1 MSRPAPSTAATAVG
15 SAKRQKKQAARSIA
29 ERRLRDAIDVLPEG
43 IVFLDEEGRYILW
56 NERYAEI
63 YKKSADLLK
72 PGVRLADTLKIGIQR
87 GDYPEA
93 VGREDEW
100 LRNRLSLLENP
111 GVRHEQWLS
120 NGRCILIEERKT
132 DGGETIGLRV
142 DITELKQR
150 EESVRL
156 LFESNPV
163 PLMVYDPAI
172 ERFTRLNS
180 AAAEH
185 FGLGEDHADGVDA
198 SLLFAPGDWEAARK
212 TLGSTIP
219 DGDRIWQQTGFGGQE
234 LESVLC
240 TRQAVLNGRLST
252 IVCVF
257 DVTERRRAEAQI
269 AHMAKH
275 DDLTGL
281 ANRRHCRELLRSLLG
296 GAHSDCE
303 VALLVVDLDHFKPVN
318 DTYGHAV
325 GDELLAQ
332 AAERMRGLVR
342 PGTLVARL
350 GGDEFALATSM
361 ENKEEVGELAG
372 QIIHALAEPFYIADH
387 TVHIGASIG
396 IAFAHDHSDD
406 PETLARYADL
416 ALYAGKANRG
426 SWKVFEPSMDIAA
439 QERIRL
445 ENDFREAVRFGH
457 LEVHYQPLIE
467 LKSGVVDGY
476 EALLRWNHP
485 ERGAVPPS
493 QFIPLAEEIGLID
506 VVGQFVLQTACAEAT
521 QWPDDIRLAVN
532 VSPLQFRSTNL
543 VALTVQ
549 ALAHSGL
556 PPARLELEI
565 TEAVLLEKN
574 PHVAATMAAL
584 RELGVGISMDDFGTG
599 YSSLSYLL
607 SYPFTKIKIDQSFIS
622 SIRDNPISKAV
633 VTAII
638 GLGASLGMAV
648 TAEGIEDP
656 DILSYLKDQG
666 CAQGQGY
673 LFGRAMPASSVSK
686 RETRR
691 VA

>member
-1 MSRPAPSTAATAVG
+1 MLRSTSSDPLGNG
-15 SAKRQKKQAARSIA
+15 SSEPNKAHGSVSIA
-29 ERRLRDAIDVLPEG
+29 ERRLRAAIDVLPEG
-43 IVFLDEEGRYILW
+43 IVFLDDEGRYILW

-63 YKKSADLLK
+63 YKKSADLLQ
-72 PGVRLADTLKIGIQR
+72 PGVRLADTLKIGVER

-100 LRNRLSLLENP
+100 LKTRLSLLENP

-120 NGRCILIEERKT
+120 DGRCILIEERKT
-132 DGGETIGLRV
+132 SGGETIGLRV
-142 DITELKQR
+142 DITEMKQR
-150 EESVRL
+150 EESFRL

-163 PLMVYDPAI
+163 PLMVYDPAT
-172 ERFTRLNS
+172 EQFTEFNS
-180 AAAEH
+180 AAIEH
-185 FGLGEDHADGVDA
+185 FGLGVKCRLGMRADQ
-198 SLLFAPGDWEAARK
+198 LFAAGEWEAARK
-212 TLGSTIP
+212 ALASTVP
-219 DGDRIWQQTGFGGQE
+219 DGERIWQQTGFAGQE
-234 LESVLC
+234 LESLLY

-275 DDLTGL
+275 DELTGL
-281 ANRRHCRELLRSLLG
+281 TNRRHCRERLRTLLG
-296 GAHSDCE
+296 APRTDCE
-303 VALLVVDLDHFKPVN
+303 IALLVVDLDHFKPVN

-332 AAERMRGLVR
+332 AAGRMTGIVR
-342 PGTLVARL
+342 PDTLVARL
-350 GGDEFALATSM
+350 GGDEFALVTPL
-361 ENKEEVGELAG
+361 ENKVDVG
-372 QIIHALAEPFYIADH
+372 ALAERIIAALSKPFYVADH
-387 TVHIGASIG
+387 AVHISASIG
-396 IAFAHDHSDD
+396 IAFAHDDSDD
-406 PETLARYADL
+406 AETLARYADL
-416 ALYAGKANRG
+416 ALYAGKAKRG
-426 SWKVFEPSMDIAA
+426 SWRVFEPSMDIAA

-445 ENDFREAVRFGH
+445 ENDFREAVRFGQ
-457 LEVHYQPLIE
+457 LEVHYQPLVE
-467 LKSGVVDGY
+467 LKSGIINGY

-506 VVGQFVLQTACAEAT
+506 IVGQFVLQMACEEAT
-521 QWPDDIRLAVN
+521 NWADDIRLAVN
-532 VSPLQFRSTNL
+532 VSPLQFRSTNFLAL
-543 VALTVQ
+543 VVQ
-549 ALAHSGL
+549 ALARSGL

-574 PHVAATMAAL
+574 INVAATMAAL

-622 SIRDNPISKAV
+622 SIRENPSSEAV
-633 VTAII
+633 VRAII
-638 GLGASLGMAV
+638 GLGASLGMTV

-656 DILSYLKDQG
+656 AILDYLKDQG

-673 LFGRAMPASSVSK
+673 FFGRAVPAESVGK
-686 RETRR
+686 GDARR